1 MATHRHILDFEI
13 TIHIRDGSQCGA
25 IFNSNRYSNHRLARR
40 NITNLTTNSLDSL
53 IGLCPCHCRDEQHG
67 NSCT

>member
-1 MATHRHILDFEI
+1 MAPHGHILDFEI
-13 TIHIRDGSQCGA
+13 SVHIRDGSHSTTVLYCD
-25 IFNSNRYSNHRLARR
+25 RYTNHGLARR